1 MFKPEDRTSPS
12 LQEKQEH
19 AQALQED
26 KTWDQKKKNKLQPTH
41 RFVSSEYHSVEEACD
56 MSI

>member
-26 KTWDQKKKNKLQPTH
+26 KTWDQKKKTNYNQRIDLFQVSTILLKKLVT
-41 RFVSSEYHSVEEACD
+41 
-56 MSI
+56 